1 MTWENISL
9 KQYIEVYNIIIND
22 DIPQDEKLVLVTQ
35 LLYGVDVLNKPITE
49 VKTYFN
55 AVGELLT
62 TEPSKMPLKDK
73 YSINGITYKLDK
85 QIEKITTA
93 QFIDYTNI
101 TKEISI
107 NNYNEF
113 LSIFLIPEGHTYNDG
128 YDIRKVQNDIDNYL
142 SIVEALSIA
151 DFFLRYSIHSL
162 KIFRKYLRWGIL
174 INKEMSWKQKK
185 HIIKQL
191 NQIGDYYQSF

>member
-22 DIPQDEKLVLVTQ
+22 EIPQDEKLVLVTQ

-73 YSINGITYKLDK
+73 YSINGVTYKLDK

-113 LSIFLIPEGHTYNDG
+113 LSIFLIPEGHKYNDG
-128 YDIRKVQNDIDNYL
+128 YDVRKTQNDIDNYL
-142 SIVEALSIA
+142 SIVV
-151 DFFLRYSIHSL
+151 
-162 KIFRKYLRWGIL
+162 
-174 INKEMSWKQKK
+174 
-185 HIIKQL
+185 
-191 NQIGDYYQSF
+191 